1 MPGVPAGKPHSL
13 FLSTQVRCS
22 AEGGRPAPSFA
33 WMLDNE
39 KYNGAVVDEENA
51 QKLTYTSKPEHN
63 GKTLSCVVSHKGF
76 TKEALAAGSN
86 KASIALDIRFQP
98 VASTQDN
105 DFYGMKIGEPFSVLM
120 NFKSNPKPTEVM
132 SKTPPY
138 MFISKKS
145 C

>member
-1 MPGVPAGKPHSL
+1 MENRTHSL
-13 FLSTQVRCS
+13 SSQVRCS

-63 GKTLSCVVSHKGF
+63 GKTLSCVVTHKGF

-86 KASIALDIRFQP
+86 KASIVLDIRFKP
-98 VASTQDN
+98 VASTTTTTTTEAPQE
-105 DFYGMKIGEPFSVLM
+105 FCKVL
-120 NFKSNPKPTEVM
+120 NQKVKYCCPLKRAFE
-132 SKTPPY
+132 
-138 MFISKKS
+138 
-145 C
+145 

>member
-1 MPGVPAGKPHSL
+1 
-13 FLSTQVRCS
+13 
-22 AEGGRPAPSFA
+22 
-33 WMLDNE
+33 MLDNE

-63 GKTLSCVVSHKGF
+63 GKTLSCVVTHKGF

-86 KASIALDIRFQP
+86 KASIALDIRFKP
-98 VASTQDN
+98 IASTQDN

-120 NFKSNPKPTEVM
+120 NFKSHPKPTEVM